1 MNFDKDSDDY
11 CYTVARMNI
20 KKYRQISGL
29 TSQELAD
36 KAGLTY
42 QFLKNL
48 QSTKAVVR
56 PRLDSLARIAKAL
69 GIELKQL
76 FEDLKEEK

>member
-1 MNFDKDSDDY
+1 MNFDKESDDY

-20 KKYRQISGL
+20 KKYRKQLGI

-36 KAGLTY
+36 RAGLTY

-48 QSTKAVVR
+48 QSQKAIVR
-56 PRLDSLARIAKAL
+56 PRLDSLSRIAKAL
-69 GIELKQL
+69 GIELRQL
-76 FEDLKEEK
+76 FDEIEED

>member
-1 MNFDKDSDDY
+1 MNFDKESDDY

-20 KKYRQISGL
+20 RKYRKLAGL

-36 KAGLTY
+36 RAGLTY

-48 QSTKAVVR
+48 QSIKAVVR

-76 FEDLKEEK
+76 FEDIDE

>member
-1 MNFDKDSDDY
+1 MNYDKESDDY

-20 KKYRQISGL
+20 KKYRKQLGI

-36 KAGLTY
+36 RAGLTY

-48 QSTKAVVR
+48 QSPKAVIR
-56 PRLDSLARIAKAL
+56 PRLDSLSRIAKAL
-69 GIELKQL
+69 GIELRQL
-76 FEDLKEEK
+76 FDDIEEE

>member
-1 MNFDKDSDDY
+1 MNFDKESDDY
-11 CYTVARMNI
+11 CFTVARMNI
-20 KKYRQISGL
+20 KKYRAKMGI

-36 KAGLTY
+36 RAQLSY

-48 QSTKAVVR
+48 QSKKAVVR

-69 GIELKQL
+69 NIELRQL
-76 FEDLKEEK
+76 FDDLED

>member
-1 MNFDKDSDDY
+1 MTFDKSNNDY

-20 KKYRQISGL
+20 RKYRKLAGL

-36 KAGLTY
+36 RAGLTY

-48 QSTKAVVR
+48 QSKRAVVR

-69 GIELKQL
+69 GIELRQL
-76 FEDLKEEK
+76 FDDIEGE